1 MKTFTAKEWLLKEM
15 NLEMPEG
22 NIPGSW
28 FAANGLP
35 IVVQCNCCSS
45 TLILPSALITE
56 EGFVYCPSCA

>member
-1 MKTFTAKEWLLKEM
+1 MKTFTAKDWLLKEM

-28 FAANGLP
+28 FAENGLP
-35 IVVQCNCCSS
+35 MVVQCTCCCS
-45 TLILPSALITE
+45 TMALPSALITE